1 MPRSRETHEPRIED
15 LNWEVDERGAAQAVL
30 DSIPEELQAQ
40 HKRRVRW
47 APRRPSD
54 AIYLKCMDCCCWDRK
69 EVQRCRITGC
79 SLHAHRTRLFRP
91 PSSKLKAASEAA

>member
-1 MPRSRETHEPRIED
+1 MPVIQEPQRPKIED
-15 LNWEVDERGAAQAVL
+15 LNWEVYEKQAAQAIL
-30 DSIPEELQAQ
+30 DSIPEEHQAQ
-40 HKRRVRW
+40 HKRRAKW

-54 AIYLKCMDCCCWDRK
+54 AIFLKCMDCCCWDRK

-91 PSSKLKAASEAA
+91 RTPRVQAASQAA